1 MAIKKE
7 QGIVAV
13 FSYLDD
19 LCNAI
24 KDIKNKPEFKGHET
38 FSPTSYHEI
47 EHAYDFK
54 ASPVRFLTLAGGL
67 TGMCAGFA
75 LALIMDYDYPMVV
88 GGKNPGI
95 YSLPAYVIIAFELTI
110 LLGAFGT
117 IAGMLFF
124 SKIPNF
130 KKGVL
135 DERFTDDKF
144 GIFVPGVKPD
154 SEQAKTLQNFGADE
168 IKVVGGGV

>member
-1 MAIKKE
+1 MAKKE

-19 LCNAI
+19 LTKAI
-24 KDIKNKPEFKGHET
+24 KDIKNRPDFKGHET

-54 ASPVRFLTLAGGL
+54 TSPVRFLTLAGGL
-67 TGMCAGFA
+67 TGMCTGFG
-75 LALIMDYDYPMVV
+75 LALITDYDYPLVV
-88 GGKNPGI
+88 GGKMAGI
-95 YSLPAYVIIAFELTI
+95 YSLPAYLIIAFELTI

-130 KKGVL
+130 KKSIL
-135 DERFTDDKF
+135 DTRFTDDKF
-144 GIFVPGVKPD
+144 GIFVPGVRED
-154 SEQAKTLQNFGADE
+154 SEQAKVLKSFGADE
-168 IKVVGGGV
+168 IKVVGGGA